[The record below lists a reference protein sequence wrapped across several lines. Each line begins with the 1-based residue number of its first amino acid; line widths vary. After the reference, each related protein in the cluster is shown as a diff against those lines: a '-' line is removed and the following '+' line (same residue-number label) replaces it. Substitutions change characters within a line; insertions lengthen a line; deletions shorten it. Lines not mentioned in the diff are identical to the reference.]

1 MNSTKDNIAAAFLG
15 LLEAKPIDKITVK
28 DVVDVCGITRQTF
41 YYHFEDIF
49 DLLSYVV
56 KIQEDYLLQQTG
68 TTSDLRE
75 GLRIFISVF
84 IENKKFFQ
92 NLMNSQN
99 REQAER
105 ILLSAA
111 RSCLQKQ
118 ATEKGLFSQLKYA
131 DMETALTF
139 YTYALF
145 GVLYESCRK
154 KEVNEDLLAD
164 QLCRL
169 IQGDMLSK

>member
-1 MNSTKDNIAAAFLG
+1 MNHTKENIAAAFLE

-56 KIQEDYLLQQTG
+56 KIQEDYLLQQTAA
-68 TTSDLRE
+68 TSDLRE
-75 GLRIFISVF
+75 GLRIFISVS

-92 NLMNSQN
+92 NLMNSQC
-99 REQAER
+99 REQAEK

-111 RSCLQKQ
+111 RSCLQKH
-118 ATEKGLFSQLKYA
+118 AAETGLFSQIRYA
-131 DMETALTF
+131 DMETTLTF
-139 YTYALF
+139 HTYALF
-145 GVLYESCRK
+145 GVLYEYSRK
-154 KEVNEDLLAD
+154 KDVDEDLLAD
-164 QLCRL
+164 QLYRL
-169 IQGDMLSK
+169 IHGDMVSK